1 MSTSRI
7 AVLAQKA
14 PKPYS
19 FLSQAIISGSHIFC
33 SGQIG
38 YKPDTGILVE
48 GTIKDRTKQTL
59 SNLQAVLEG
68 AGASLQD
75 VVKVNI
81 YLTDMSQFAEMNEV
95 YETFFV
101 DPKPARTCVA
111 VQALPLGTDVEIEC
125 TANAPQGVKL

>member
-48 GTIKDRTKQTL
+48 GTIKDRTVST
-59 SNLQAVLEG
+59 SSFEG
-68 AGASLQD
+68 ML
-75 VVKVNI
+75 
-81 YLTDMSQFAEMNEV
+81 
-95 YETFFV
+95 
-101 DPKPARTCVA
+101 
-111 VQALPLGTDVEIEC
+111 
-125 TANAPQGVKL
+125 